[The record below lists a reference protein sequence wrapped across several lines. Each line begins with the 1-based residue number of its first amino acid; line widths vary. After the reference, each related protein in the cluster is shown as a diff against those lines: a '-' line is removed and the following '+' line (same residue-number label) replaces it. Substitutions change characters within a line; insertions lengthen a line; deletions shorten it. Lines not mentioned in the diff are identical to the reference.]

1 MPIGSP
7 STCIGHRTS
16 HPASEMQVLIRLV
29 CILRQITRAIN
40 PRHTAS
46 IVLISCVVIGY
57 CTILYAGTVKRGNRM
72 SCHLRMARMD
82 CSAVPFHLVPQG
94 LEFAHIEEQRSYKD

>member
-7 STCIGHRTS
+7 STCIGHRTG

-29 CILRQITRAIN
+29 CILGQIARAIN

-46 IVLISCVVIGY
+46 IVLISYVGIRY
-57 CTILYAGTVKRGNRM
+57 CTILYAGTVRWGNRM
-72 SCHLRMARMD
+72 RCHLRMSRMD

-94 LEFAHIEEQRSYKD
+94 LEFADIEE